1 MVAEIMDTDDF
12 DETTFLEQV
21 DHITADPGETITL
34 HFRDGRT
41 AEYKGDTLNRS
52 AACGRAGS
60 HGRKAQGR
68 CLRPRFY
75 GQGRAVH
82 QLRGADRLLHQLHQ
96 EPP

>member
-41 AEYKGDTLNRS
+41 AQW
-52 AACGRAGS
+52 
-60 HGRKAQGR
+60 QGI
-68 CLRPRFY
+68 
-75 GQGRAVH
+75 
-82 QLRGADRLLHQLHQ
+82 
-96 EPP
+96 